1 MNLSKTSRVIFAS
14 ASLALSIMPHA
25 LADSAPTLDDTLVA
39 IIADTHVNGLPPERL
54 PGRYHQAGYL
64 RKTVE
69 DILSLRPL
77 PANVIGLG
85 DYAYLWGMAEDY
97 ALVGEILAPLERAG
111 IRVTLAMGDHDRRD
125 NFLAQWP
132 RYAEESQVPGRIV
145 TRVDTPHCLFLLL
158 DTVND
163 DPIGFGEAT
172 RPSRIGDAQFEWLD
186 AELKAASKPVIVCGH
201 HGPTENN
208 NGLAGFLLG
217 KPSFK
222 AYFHGNWHTWSP
234 SYTRVP
240 GNNPGIIPR
249 IGFPST
255 GHWGDIG
262 FALMRTFP
270 DRAEI
275 ELRQN
280 DLFGERGPDSAEA
293 YRDAVVKD
301 RAGLTVTIPFDSAR
315 PEADAVP

>member
-54 PGRYHQAGYL
+54 PGKYHQADYL

-69 DILSLRPL
+69 DILSLR
-77 PANVIGLG
+77 
-85 DYAYLWGMAEDY
+85 
-97 ALVGEILAPLERAG
+97 
-111 IRVTLAMGDHDRRD
+111 
-125 NFLAQWP
+125 P